1 MQMTKEQSLKYINSS
16 CSSIEKKKKSK
27 RWAEDLKK
35 HFSKEDTQMANK
47 HMKRCSVS
55 LIIRE
60 TQVKTTL
67 KYHFTTV
74 RIAIIKKY
82 I

>member
-1 MQMTKEQSLKYINSS
+1 MTKEQSLKYINSS
-16 CSSIEKKKKSK
+16 CSSTEKKKSK

-35 HFSKEDTQMANK
+35 YFPKEDTQMANK
-47 HMKRCSVS
+47 HMKRCSAS

-60 TQVKTTL
+60 TQVKTTS